1 MGDIQFEHFK
11 RTLQDAIA
19 DVDFVRKNTVFQD
32 TTFATQV
39 SERITSLTMDQNVKE
54 DWRIESNQGLLD
66 ADIPNRR
73 LAFDPKGFSIALSR
87 FREGTVDEPG
97 PIWRRPD
104 PVTDDIYYLLSD
116 LNRGVLM
123 LGQNLEVI
131 RLFPGYGPDLA
142 GNQEYEEVSS
152 AIAFTIGAQEYV
164 AIAMVGH
171 HVISIYEYPTGTYVS
186 TIGTI
191 DTPGTPDGGNLL
203 DSPVDL
209 AFNSATNELWVAC
222 RAGQPV
228 GATAPNGFLATYDLS
243 IPAAPAWLNIPS
255 YYETDGS
262 LLHREVNQPS
272 GLLMDATLNA
282 VWVSN
287 GGSSEFGAIDN
298 TNGVLVKFFEGRT
311 LNYTLSGPG
320 SLRIRDLG
328 AGTRW
333 VYVAN
338 TNYGTIEVFDIMSQK
353 HLHTY
358 GFRST
363 EDTAV
368 SQTEFIFGSIG
379 QATGVQPD
387 TVTIDGVTTE
397 VIVVSDALNGRVQRI
412 NEEAYD
418 TDNYVNYEP
427 RTFTVPLHL
436 IGWAISGD
444 VPTDLCT
451 VYYRKSLTEEFRVLD
466 PVTHVPYGDWFQFR
480 LAVHLDR
487 GRVVRPWYIKELV
500 IIGEQV

>member
-11 RTLQDAIA
+11 RTLQDALS

-39 SERITSLTMDQNVKE
+39 SERVTSLTQDQNVKE
-54 DWRIESNQGLLD
+54 NWRIESQTGLLD
-66 ADIPNRR
+66 ADAPNRR
-73 LAFDPKGFSIALSR
+73 LVFDPKGFSIALSR

-97 PIWRRPD
+97 KIWRRPD
-104 PVTDDIYYLLSD
+104 PVTDDIYYLLAD
-116 LNRGVLM
+116 EARGVLL

-131 RLFPGYGPDLA
+131 RLFPGYGPDIA
-142 GNQEYEEVSS
+142 GQEYNEVSS
-152 AIAFTIGAQEYV
+152 VIAFTIGLVEYV

-171 HVISIYEYPTGTYVS
+171 HVVHIYEYATGTFVAA
-186 TIGTI
+186 IGTV

-209 AFNSATNELWVAC
+209 AVNEATNELWVAC
-222 RAGQPV
+222 RAGQPI
-228 GATAPNGFLATYDLS
+228 GATAPNGFLAVYDLTV
-243 IPAAPAWLNIPS
+243 PAAPAWASIPS

-272 GLLMDATLNA
+272 GLLLDPTLNA
-282 VWVSN
+282 VWVAN
-287 GGSSEFGAIDN
+287 GGSSEFGALSN
-298 TNGVLVKFFEGRT
+298 TNGDLIKFFEGRT
-311 LNYTLSGPG
+311 LNYTLSAPG
-320 SLRIRDLG
+320 ALKIRDLG

-338 TNYGTIEVFDIMSQK
+338 TNYGTIEVFDVQSQK

-358 GFRST
+358 GFRSA
-363 EDTAV
+363 EDTTV
-368 SQTEFIFGSIG
+368 SQTDFVFGSIG

-387 TVTIDGVTTE
+387 TVTIDGVETE

-418 TDNYVNYEP
+418 SDNFVVYTP
-427 RTFTVPLHL
+427 RTFTVPLHI
-436 IGWAISGD
+436 IGWTVSGD

-451 VYYRKSLTEEFRVLD
+451 VYYRNSLTEEFRILD
-466 PVTHVPYGDWFQFR
+466 PITHVPYADWFQFK
-480 LAVHLDR
+480 LAVRLER
-487 GRVVRPWYIKELV
+487 GRIVRPWYIKELV